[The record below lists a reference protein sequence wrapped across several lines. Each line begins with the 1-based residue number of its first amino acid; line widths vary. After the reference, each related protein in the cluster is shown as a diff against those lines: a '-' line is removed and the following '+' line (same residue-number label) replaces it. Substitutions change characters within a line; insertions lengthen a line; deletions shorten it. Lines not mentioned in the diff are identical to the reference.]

1 MRPSRLLPVAALA
14 LAACEGDVMVVVAA
28 TQSTALIGVVIRSPT
43 QPVCGPGISCES
55 PFSAFFDV
63 RQGAVPVTTFR
74 TADDG
79 RFRLT
84 LPPGDYQIVPAA
96 DAPIMTPALQA
107 RTVTVVA
114 DRVTD
119 VRLEFDTGI
128 R

>member
-1 MRPSRLLPVAALA
+1 MRPSRLLPFAALA
-14 LAACEGDVMVVVAA
+14 LAACEGDVMIVVAA

-55 PFSAFFDV
+55 PFSALFDV
-63 RQGAVPVTTFR
+63 RQGSVPVTTFR

-79 RFRLT
+79 RFRLN

-96 DAPIMTPALQA
+96 DAPIMTPALQSKS
-107 RTVTVVA
+107 VTIVA